1 VVHVL
6 IALRD
11 VGAAIQI
18 EERLVQAGVDA
29 RWDTAAADAPPGST
43 AGTDEVDVVILG
55 ATELGPDLAPV
66 ADAWRALPG
75 APGVCAIGG
84 PEARA
89 LAAAARCSLLSVNAT
104 AATFRSAIDE
114 AMRLRFAGGL
124 SWTLARRALGQP
136 ARSGDV
142 DEVGLLI
149 NAARSM
155 DLELARTALGWYAQ
169 HYVTDLGGIGALR
182 AARALT
188 IPEVEFAGRALD
200 GTLSLQRAL
209 RAGSLEPAAAARLVW
224 ILASTGA
231 IALTEEPL
239 DAATPARRELTA
251 VRDHLR
257 GRSARLEGSTFFDV
271 LEVTPAADDAEVER
285 AYAQLAARYAPSVL
299 GQHDLAGVAALVT
312 PTWELIEKARAVLL
326 DIAAKGRYLD
336 WVRDRLATL
345 KTTWAID
352 AAPARQAAD
361 AFARGQ
367 RAMADGD
374 PHRAMSEFAAACR
387 AHRGHPEY
395 ETNLAWARYRVAV
408 TGGKDRAETAHA
420 ERTVAQA
427 QLAGV
432 RPWPRALL
440 AMALLCAAD
449 GDSDAARFHLVE
461 ALRIDPNQPAAQQL
475 LARLTAR

>member
-1 VVHVL
+1 MVHVL

-29 RWDTAAADAPPGST
+29 RWDAAAADAAPGSI
-43 AGTDEVDVVILG
+43 AGVDDVDVVILG
-55 ATELGPDLAPV
+55 ATELGPQLAGV
-66 ADAWRALPG
+66 ADAWRALPS

-124 SWTLARRALGQP
+124 SWPLARRALGQP

-142 DEVGLLI
+142 DEVSLLI
-149 NAARSM
+149 DAARAM

-169 HYVTDLGGIGALR
+169 HYVTDLGGVGALR

-200 GTLSLQRAL
+200 GTLTLQRAL

-239 DAATPARRELTA
+239 DAATPARRELMA

-271 LEVTPAADDAEVER
+271 LEVTPAADDADVER
-285 AYAQLAARYAPSVL
+285 AYEQLAARYAPSVL
-299 GQHDLAGVAALVT
+299 GRHDLAGVAALVT

-336 WVRDRLATL
+336 WVRDRLPTL

-352 AAPARQAAD
+352 AAPARQASD

-408 TGGKDRAETAHA
+408 TGGKDRAETARV
-420 ERTVAQA
+420 ERAVAQS

-461 ALRIDPNQPAAQQL
+461 ALRIDPHQPAAQQL
-475 LARLTAR
+475 LARLSAR

>member
-209 RAGSLEPAAAARLVW
+209 RAGSLEPRPPRAWSGSLPR
-224 ILASTGA
+224 
-231 IALTEEPL
+231 
-239 DAATPARRELTA
+239 PARSR
-251 VRDHLR
+251 
-257 GRSARLEGSTFFDV
+257 
-271 LEVTPAADDAEVER
+271 
-285 AYAQLAARYAPSVL
+285 
-299 GQHDLAGVAALVT
+299 
-312 PTWELIEKARAVLL
+312 
-326 DIAAKGRYLD
+326 
-336 WVRDRLATL
+336 
-345 KTTWAID
+345 
-352 AAPARQAAD
+352 
-361 AFARGQ
+361 
-367 RAMADGD
+367 
-374 PHRAMSEFAAACR
+374 
-387 AHRGHPEY
+387 
-395 ETNLAWARYRVAV
+395 
-408 TGGKDRAETAHA
+408 
-420 ERTVAQA
+420 
-427 QLAGV
+427 
-432 RPWPRALL
+432 
-440 AMALLCAAD
+440 
-449 GDSDAARFHLVE
+449 
-461 ALRIDPNQPAAQQL
+461 
-475 LARLTAR
+475 